1 MTASAAPLPPRRR
14 LLPAWFRDVF
24 SRPSGAIGL
33 AIIAV
38 HLAIALLAPL
48 IVPYDFAAQ
57 DSKAMFADPSAAHW
71 LGGDH
76 LGRDVL
82 TRTLM
87 GGREAILVST
97 MATGLAVLWGGLFG
111 IFLAFAGRFVDEAS
125 MRMVDALLA
134 IPWILFVMLF
144 VAGLG
149 TGMGVLIPILGIS
162 YGLSIVRVV
171 RAAALDVVTRDFILA
186 ARARGE
192 RRSVVIVHEMLPN
205 VFDTLAVQAAM
216 TWSWMLLGFSSL
228 SFLGFGATP
237 PTPDWGLM
245 ISDARSAM
253 MVSPWPVLAPMVALS
268 SLIIGINLLSD
279 GLAKALGVDRM
290 KKAAV

>member
-1 MTASAAPLPPRRR
+1 MTAGASGSARRR
-14 LLPAWFRDVF
+14 LFPAWLADVVR
-24 SRPSGAIGL
+24 RPSGAVGL
-33 AIIAV
+33 AIVVLHVAV
-38 HLAIALLAPL
+38 ALLAPA
-48 IVPYDFAAQ
+48 IVPFDPALQDPAAMYQ
-57 DSKAMFADPSAAHW
+57 GPSAEHW

-82 TRTLM
+82 SRTLL

-97 MATGLAVLWGGLFG
+97 MATGLAVIWGGLFG
-111 IFLAFAGRFVDEAS
+111 IFLAFAGRLVDEAS
-125 MRMVDALLA
+125 MRFVDALLA

-144 VAGLG
+144 VAALG
-149 TGMGVLIPILGIS
+149 TGLSVLIPVLAIS
-162 YGLSIVRVV
+162 YGLSIVRIV
-171 RAAALDVVTRDFILA
+171 RAAALDIVTREFILA

-192 RRSVVIVHEMLPN
+192 RRIVVIAHEMLPN

-245 ISDARSAM
+245 VSDARATM
-253 MVSPWPVLAPMVALS
+253 MVAPWAVIAPMVALS
-268 SLIIGINLLSD
+268 SLIVGINLLSD

-290 KKAAV
+290 RKAAV

>member
-1 MTASAAPLPPRRR
+1 MT
-14 LLPAWFRDVF
+14 D
-24 SRPSGAIGL
+24 RP
-33 AIIAV
+33 
-38 HLAIALLAPL
+38 IAL
-48 IVPYDFAAQ
+48 I
-57 DSKAMFADPSAAHW
+57 ADDIHKSFGALEVLKGISLTALEGDVISIIGSSGSGKSTLLRCINFLETPDKGRIL

-97 MATGLAVLWGGLFG
+97 MATGVAVLWGGLFG

-162 YGLSIVRVV
+162 YGLSIVRIV

-205 VFDTLAVQAAM
+205 VLDTLAVQAAM
-216 TWSWMLLGFSSL
+216 TWSWG
-228 SFLGFGATP
+228 
-237 PTPDWGLM
+237 
-245 ISDARSAM
+245 RSAG
-253 MVSPWPVLAPMVALS
+253 SATRA
-268 SLIIGINLLSD
+268 
-279 GLAKALGVDRM
+279 
-290 KKAAV
+290 

>member
-1 MTASAAPLPPRRR
+1 MTAGTAPMVPRRR
-14 LLPAWFRDVF
+14 FLPVWLRDVLA
-24 SRPSGAIGL
+24 RPSGAIGL
-33 AIIAV
+33 AIIV
-38 HLAIALLAPL
+38 IHLAIALLAPL
-48 IVPYDFAAQ
+48 VVPYDSAAQ
-57 DSKAMFADPSAAHW
+57 DSNAMFADPSWQHW

-97 MATGLAVLWGGLFG
+97 MATAVAVLWGGLFG
-111 IFLAFAGRFVDEAS
+111 IFLAFAGRFVDEAA
-125 MRMVDALLA
+125 MRMVDAMLA

-149 TGMGVLIPILGIS
+149 TGIGVLIPILGIS

-171 RAAALDVVTRDFILA
+171 RAAALDVVTRDFIQA

-205 VFDTLAVQAAM
+205 VLDTLAVQAAM

-245 ISDARSAM
+245 IADARSAM
-253 MVSPWPVLAPMVALS
+253 MVSPWPALVPMVALS

-290 KKAAV
+290 TKSAV